1 MTHENDS
8 TYSRSRFLGGAAKL
22 GAAGALGAGALPA
35 LLGASQAAAAVKSK
49 KIAVIEQAFGTF
61 FTVNFNKP
69 ASAFIKK
76 NPGWSVTFGNE
87 NNTVTTGIN
96 LLNQYVSQDYG
107 VLILSTGDNMSAWE
121 NSVKKAVAS
130 GAVFINHCTQAVS
143 GATQNVLFSHKQSGV
158 DVGNASVAWAKKN
171 NIAQPVVA
179 LIGNL
184 SDAQG
189 KKRTDWAWKTIKAK
203 LPNAKLAGQ
212 AQGIGTTD
220 GGKAAANLLAA
231 HPDINMLITFNTLAG
246 LSALTSAMHA
256 GKTDRNKF
264 LLATADS
271 EDASLKLIADG
282 NSIYQINWGAFFPAS
297 MIMMLKDAMKLDAGK
312 KIPPTRLIYG
322 LTIVTPKQA
331 KSFDTITFDPL
342 NPKYSYVFNKY
353 FKYLDTPVK
362 TAQVPPGQ

>member
-1 MTHENDS
+1 MAHDIES
-8 TYSRSRFLGGAAKL
+8 IYSRSEFLKGAARI
-22 GAAGALGAGALPA
+22 GAAGALGGAALPS
-35 LLGASQAAAAVKSK
+35 LLGASPAAAAVKSK

-69 ASAFIKK
+69 ASAYIKQH
-76 NPGWSVTFGNE
+76 PGWSVTFGNE
-87 NNTVTTGIN
+87 NNAVTTGIN

-121 NSVKKAVAS
+121 HAVGQAVKS
-130 GAVFINHCTQAVS
+130 GAVFINHCTQAVT
-143 GATQNVLFSHKQSGV
+143 GATQNVLFSHKQAGV
-158 DVGNASVAWAKKN
+158 DVGNASVAWAKRNKVS
-171 NIAQPVVA
+171 PVVA

-189 KKRTDWAWKTIKAK
+189 KKRTDWAWKTIKSK
-203 LPNAKLAGQ
+203 LPNAKLVGQ
-212 AQGIGTTD
+212 AQGIDTTS

-231 HPDINMLITFNTLAG
+231 HPDINMLVTFNTLAG
-246 LSALTSAMHA
+246 LSALTSATHA

-271 EDASLKLIADG
+271 EDASLKLIAAA

-297 MIMMLKDAMKLDAGK
+297 MIMMLRDAMKIDAGK
-312 KIPPTRLIYG
+312 KIKPTRLIYG
-322 LTIVTPKQA
+322 LTIVTPEQA
-331 KSFDTITFDPL
+331 KSFDKITFDPL
-342 NPKYSYVFNKY
+342 NPKYKYVFDRY